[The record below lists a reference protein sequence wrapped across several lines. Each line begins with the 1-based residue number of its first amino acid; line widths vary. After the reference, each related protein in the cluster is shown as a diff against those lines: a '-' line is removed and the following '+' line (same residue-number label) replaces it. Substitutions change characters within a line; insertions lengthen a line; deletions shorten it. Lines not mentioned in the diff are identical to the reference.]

1 MIPVETG
8 ILIVLLEFQRGAC
21 STVYLFMN
29 GVIKKYLRLPSD
41 EQETRCSLF

>member
-8 ILIVLLEFQRGAC
+8 ILIVPLKFQRGAC

-29 GVIKKYLRLPSD
+29 GVILYFQHD
-41 EQETRCSLF
+41 EHNVPLKV

>member
-21 STVYLFMN
+21 STRPPVYERCN
-29 GVIKKYLRLPSD
+29 KKVF
-41 EQETRCSLF
+41 TTTI